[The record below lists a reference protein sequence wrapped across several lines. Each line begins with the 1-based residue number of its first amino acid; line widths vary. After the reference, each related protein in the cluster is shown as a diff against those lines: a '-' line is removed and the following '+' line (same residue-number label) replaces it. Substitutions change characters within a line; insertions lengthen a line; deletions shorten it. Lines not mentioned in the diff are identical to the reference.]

1 VAKEELARAIS
12 AQGFSKHSDG
22 REEAGLPG
30 QSVAYRVLAHGVVDS
45 KRAVSD
51 TERMIRVSAALYYWF
66 GFPTISAEGRMRVI

>member
-1 VAKEELARAIS
+1 MAKGAFARPIS
-12 AQGFSKHSDG
+12 AQGFLKQSDG

-30 QSVAYRVLAHGVVDS
+30 PSVAYRVRAHGVVDS

-51 TERMIRVSAALYYWF
+51 TDRMIRASAALYYWF